1 MSGQAVQIRWTSSP
15 VTGDSPPLPPPFSLI
30 PPAAMGLTCVAPP
43 PKRAG
48 PKMHPAQ
55 VFCSH
60 SNARA
65 RIVTPVRE
73 TGALHRRARV
83 AQKGPEPMA
92 LFVQK
97 YGGSS
102 VADAECMRRVAARIK
117 QTCGKSNR
125 VVAVVSAM
133 GDTTDDLIALA
144 RSVNTDPDE
153 REMDSLLAT
162 GEMAS
167 SAILTM
173 ALHAIGV
180 DAISMTGRQAGIR
193 VDNTHLKAKIE
204 TIDPSRI
211 LQHLDQGKVVVVAGF
226 QGMNAA
232 NDVATLG
239 RGGSDTTAVALAA
252 ALHADRCQILK
263 DVDGIF
269 TANPR
274 IAPKAR
280 KLDEITYDEMLEL
293 AACGAEVLQSR
304 AVEFAK
310 KYNVVLEVM
319 SSFEVKPG
327 TLVREEVSHMENV
340 IIRGIAADKNQAK
353 ATLRAVRD
361 TPGVAATIFKALSA
375 ANINVDMIVQNV
387 AEDRATDLSF
397 TVAKDDIAKTR
408 RLLEPMA
415 KKLKAAGLHFDEDI
429 AKVSI
434 VGVGMKSH
442 SGVAYKM
449 FDALAANGV
458 NIDMISTSEIKISV
472 VIRAKDA
479 DKAVRVLHDA
489 FKLHIVPAASRP
501 KKRPSAARKPATK

>member
-1 MSGQAVQIRWTSSP
+1 
-15 VTGDSPPLPPPFSLI
+15 
-30 PPAAMGLTCVAPP
+30 
-43 PKRAG
+43 
-48 PKMHPAQ
+48 
-55 VFCSH
+55 
-60 SNARA
+60 
-65 RIVTPVRE
+65 
-73 TGALHRRARV
+73 
-83 AQKGPEPMA
+83 MA

-102 VADAECMRRVAARIK
+102 VADAACMKRVAERIK
-117 QTCGKSNR
+117 LTRGKNNR
-125 VVAVVSAM
+125 VVVVVSAM

-144 RSVNTDPDE
+144 RQVNPEPDE

-173 ALHAIGV
+173 ALHAAGV
-180 DAISMTGRQAGIR
+180 PAISMTGRQAGIR

-204 TIDPSRI
+204 TIDPARI
-211 LQHLDQGKVVVVAGF
+211 QAQLDEGKVVVVAGF
-226 QGMNAA
+226 QGLNAQS
-232 NDVATLG
+232 DVATLG

-263 DVDGIF
+263 DVDGVF

-274 IAPKAR
+274 VEPRAR
-280 KLDEITYDEMLEL
+280 KQDEITYDEMLEL

-319 SSFEVKPG
+319 SSFVVKPG
-327 TLVREEVSHMENV
+327 TIVREEVKDMENV
-340 IIRGIAADKNQAK
+340 IIRGIAADQSQAK
-353 ATLRAVRD
+353 ATLRGVQD
-361 TPGVAATIFKALSA
+361 TPGVAASVFKALA
-375 ANINVDMIVQNV
+375 GANVNVDMIVQNV
-387 AEDRATDLSF
+387 SEAGVTDMSF
-397 TVAKDDIAKTR
+397 TVARDDIKKTQK
-408 RLLEPMA
+408 LLEPLA
-415 KKLKAAGLHFDEDI
+415 KKVKAGGLHFDEDI

-449 FDALAANGV
+449 FDALAAAGV

-479 DKAVRVLHDA
+479 DKAVRTLHEA
-489 FKLHIVPAASRP
+489 FKLHMVPAASKP
-501 KKRPSAARKPATK
+501 KKRPAAAKKAVKKASAKPGKKKA